1 MIKRFRRR
9 FILISMILVGAVSLL
24 AFGIIAVMGYQQ
36 VVGIMNTTLKSAVE
50 ADPHDSFTLPDVS
63 SDDEGIMGRENSIPV
78 YVVSVYY
85 GAPTKIIVNE
95 SSTGIMDA
103 DTSKVV
109 VPEALERIVKGH
121 ASGALP
127 QYRLFYRSIQTDDGY
142 RIAFANT
149 SFVADDFGQRMT
161 TLAVSWLLLMAAL
174 FVVVICL
181 SRYVTRPVEKAWKD
195 QQRFVADA
203 SHELKTPLT
212 VILAN
217 ASILR
222 DSPEKTV
229 AEQDAWVEGISAEAQ
244 RMQQLTENMLTL
256 AQADAGVD
264 RKQLMADVDFSS
276 VVEGQVLQFDAVA
289 FERSLTIE
297 DSIEENLHV
306 TGDELRLEGMVKTL
320 LENACKYAEQPSAV
334 GVVLGRVR
342 GSAMLSVTSHGEP
355 IPPEDLPHLFDRFYR
370 SDKARANE
378 GETASF
384 GLGLSIAK
392 STVELHKGT
401 IDVSSAG
408 STTTF
413 TVRLPLAK

>member
-9 FILISMILVGAVSLL
+9 LVLISMILVGVVSLL
-24 AFGIIAVMGYQQ
+24 AFTIIGAMGYQQ
-36 VVGIMNTTLKSAVE
+36 VVNIMNTTLKSAVE
-50 ADPHDSFTLPDVS
+50 TDPHDSFTLPDVGS
-63 SDDEGIMGRENSIPV
+63 GDEGVMGRENSIPV

-85 GAPTKIIVNE
+85 SNPTKIVVNQ
-95 SSTGIMDA
+95 SSTGIMDVEV
-103 DTSKVV
+103 SKEV
-109 VPEALERIVKGH
+109 VPETLERVIAGH
-121 ASGALP
+121 ASGGLP
-127 QYRLFYRSIQTDDGY
+127 HYQLFYKSIQTDVGY
-142 RIAFANT
+142 RIAFANM
-149 SFVADDFGQRMT
+149 SFVADDFGQRLT
-161 TLAVSWLLLMAAL
+161 TLVISWLVLMAAL
-174 FVVVICL
+174 FVIVICL
-181 SRYVTRPVEKAWKD
+181 SRYVTRPVEKAWQD
-195 QQRFVADA
+195 QQRFIADA

-264 RKQLMADVDFSS
+264 RRQFMADVDFSS
-276 VVEGQVLQFDAVA
+276 LVEGQVLQFDAVA
-289 FERSLTIE
+289 FERELMI
-297 DSIEENLHV
+297 DDAVEEGLHV
-306 TGDELRLEGMVKTL
+306 TGDELRLESMVKTL
-320 LENACKYAEQPSAV
+320 LENACKYASQPSTVTVSLRRVKSTAV
-334 GVVLGRVR
+334 
-342 GSAMLSVTSHGEP
+342 LSVTNHGDP

-392 STVELHKGT
+392 STVEFHKGT
-401 IDVSSAG
+401 IGVATAG
-408 STTTF
+408 DATTF